1 MGVLVRSQT
10 VVTTT
15 PADDFPRDSY
25 TAKRLTSNLQSI
37 LSSSSSLKSSLR
49 PPAFSPGYT
58 PSSWY
63 HFSLRTIVI
72 ALLPTLALLGA
83 YCTWTLASC
92 NGTFKSIFALIASE
106 NPKFPGTDDALL
118 TAYTDVGWLDRQL
131 TVLVTFFAPVV
142 DLDQGALTLFTI
154 FATGQFGAVWT
165 LMVMESMRMGNRG
178 RVVSLYVPR
187 LGGSPCRFP
196 YSLRG
201 SIGTVALIFQNIP
214 YAVTVPTWLLL
225 HLLSSPVARPFPG
238 THASSVLLIDPWDLG
253 ILPASVT
260 VGFIIPSILTSI
272 HPPGP
277 VPATTHQR
285 LIALW
290 QAFPLWT
297 VTAHYTLRSTLRWL
311 SHQIFGP
318 KAVGSRPQTALGT
331 SYLSNAR
338 HVYRFVL
345 FLCIGTH
352 VPILALAL
360 VPDWAI
366 PSAAPTL
373 AHYASESL
381 ASVYVPYLPL
391 PAHQVSS
398 QAEGAHTFL
407 LWDLYVGSLAFI
419 CWAVLLYRNATTEKA
434 VVDPHTSLPIYREL
448 LLGQR
453 TEDGMAW
460 RKLVGKVVLWTVIGG
475 PIGALAVLL
484 WERDAIVRQKIKQG
498 M

>member
-15 PADDFPRDSY
+15 PVDDFPRDSY

-37 LSSSSSLKSSLR
+37 LCSSSSLKSSLR
-49 PPAFSPGYT
+49 PPKFSPGYT
-58 PSSWY
+58 PLSWY

-72 ALLPTLALLGA
+72 ALLPTLAIFGA

-106 NPKFPGTDDALL
+106 KPKFPGTEDALL

-142 DLDQGALTLFTI
+142 DRDQGALTLFTI
-154 FATGQFGAVWT
+154 FAMGQFGAVWT
-165 LMVMESMRMGNRG
+165 LMVMESMRMGNR
-178 RVVSLYVPR
+178 RRAVSLYVPHPGR
-187 LGGSPCRFP
+187 NHCQ
-196 YSLRG
+196 YSFLG
-201 SIGTVALIFQNIP
+201 SIGTVGLIFQNIS
-214 YAVTVPTWLLL
+214 YTVTVPIWLLL
-225 HLLSSPVARPFPG
+225 HLFSSPVARPFPG

-260 VGFIIPSILTSI
+260 IGFIVPSILMTIPS
-272 HPPGP
+272 PSPAS
-277 VPATTHQR
+277 ATTHQR
-285 LIALW
+285 FIALW

-297 VTAHYTLRSTLRWL
+297 VAAHYILRSTLRWL
-311 SHQIFGP
+311 SHQILGQQ
-318 KAVGSRPQTALGT
+318 AAGSRCQTPLGT

-345 FLCIGTH
+345 FLCISTH
-352 VPILALAL
+352 VTILALAL
-360 VPDWAI
+360 VPHWAI
-366 PSAAPTL
+366 PSSMPTL

-381 ASVYVPYLPL
+381 GSVYVPYLPL
-391 PAHQVSS
+391 PSHQVSS

-407 LWDLYVGSLAFI
+407 IWDLYIGSLAFI

-434 VVDPHTSLPIYREL
+434 IVDPTTSLPIYREL
-448 LLGQR
+448 LLGER
-453 TEDGMAW
+453 IEDGMAW
-460 RKLVGKVVLWTVIGG
+460 RKLVGKIIMWTVIGG
-475 PIGALAVLL
+475 RSGR
-484 WERDAIVRQKIKQG
+484 WRCCCGSEMRS
-498 M
+498 